1 MDLANKHDRMSI
13 VLYAVWGVTC
23 LPLTDS
29 LNYEVEG
36 NVVFYYMITASPIWI
51 NISWE
56 WVYKEKISFSLMA
69 IIVTA
74 GILIALSLYDSYSH
88 RDMTPIALLVT
99 IAFLTFSC
107 LRRRRYNK

>member
-1 MDLANKHDRMSI
+1 MDLADKHDRMSI
-13 VLYAVWGVTC
+13 VLYAIWGVIC
-23 LPLTDS
+23 LPLTDR

-36 NVVFYYMITASPIWI
+36 NLVFYYMITASPIWI

-56 WVYKEKISFSLMA
+56 WVYKEKISLSFMS
-69 IIVTA
+69 IIVTS
-74 GILIALSLYDSYSH
+74 GLLITFLLHDGYSH
-88 RDMTPIALLVT
+88 RDIAPIALLVT